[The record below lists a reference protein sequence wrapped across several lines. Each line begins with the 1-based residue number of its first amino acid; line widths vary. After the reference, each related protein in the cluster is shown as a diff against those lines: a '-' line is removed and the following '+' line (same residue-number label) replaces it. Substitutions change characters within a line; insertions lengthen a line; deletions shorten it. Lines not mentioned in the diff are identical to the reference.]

1 MVTKDPT
8 AVQKREAYL
17 NIQPSNMASEI
28 MDDNHLLRIQ
38 QLEREKEFMNWRKS
52 GSLNGS

>member
-38 QLEREKEFMNWRKS
+38 QLEREKEFMNWRKT
-52 GSLNGS
+52 GSLNES